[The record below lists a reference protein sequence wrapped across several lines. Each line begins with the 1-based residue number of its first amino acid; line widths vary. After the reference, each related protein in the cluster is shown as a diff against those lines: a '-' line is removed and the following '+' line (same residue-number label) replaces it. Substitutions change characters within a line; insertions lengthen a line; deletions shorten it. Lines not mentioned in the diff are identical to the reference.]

1 MEFSKEVDVF
11 FESFQKNKS
20 LEQLEQVSKDVMKIV
35 SLKSAKEV
43 NEEKISKA
51 LSKIKDKDIM
61 EYVKDKSKEHLSALS
76 KVIQKKVSKLKIEAE
91 KNSEIGIKIE
101 RVNEVSSEMIKD
113 DENMYSLFEEIG
125 TTKETLYNVLI
136 SNKEKTIKIVVNG
149 SMKYQLSFSMIDFL
163 LNVFQS
169 EKSVTQCLFGLSIID
184 YFAHTEKD
192 SQTMTPQ
199 EIDFEKLIEDIQKK
213 YPQYKVTSNSFDIYK
228 TLPKDIIVKSNN
240 VDKVKKIIR
249 ENK

>member
-1 MEFSKEVDVF
+1 MEFTKEVDVF
-11 FESFQKNKS
+11 FESFQKDKT

-35 SLKSAKEV
+35 SLKSAKEI
-43 NEEKISKA
+43 NEEKINKA

-61 EYVKDKSKEHLSALS
+61 EYIKDKSKEHLSALS

-91 KNSEIGIKIE
+91 KNSEIGIKLE
-101 RVNEVSSEMIKD
+101 KVNDVTSEVIKND
-113 DENMYSLFEEIG
+113 DNVYSLFEEIG

-136 SNKEKTIKIVVNG
+136 SNREKNMKIVVNG
-149 SMKYQLSFSMIDFL
+149 NMKYQLSFGMIDYL
-163 LNVFQS
+163 LNDFQS
-169 EKSVTQCLFGLSIID
+169 EKSLTQRLFGLSIID

-199 EIDFEKLIEDIQKK
+199 EIDFDKFIEDIQKK
-213 YPQYKVTSNSFDIYK
+213 YPQYKVTSTSFDIYK
-228 TLPKDIIVKSNN
+228 ALPKEILVKSNN
-240 VDKVKKIIR
+240 VDKLKKVIA